1 MGREGDAGN
10 VTNTRRAK
18 NRRLTSWKGPETILT
33 GNDWEKGGGKELIS
47 TLTPMPLQNT
57 PSIVFRHVGVGH
69 IRVGKNH
76 DFFLINRIFSIK
88 SIYLICS
95 TFSTIIRNNM

>member
-1 MGREGDAGN
+1 MGGEGDAGN
-10 VTNTRRAK
+10 VKNTRRAK

-47 TLTPMPLQNT
+47 TLIPMALPNT
-57 PSIVFRHVGVGH
+57 PSIVFRHVGTGR
-69 IRVGKNH
+69 RVGKHH
-76 DFFLINRIFSIK
+76 DLFRINRIFSIK
-88 SIYLICS
+88 LIYLIFS